1 MGEIQE
7 MTEFEV
13 TQIEKRRRG
22 PLGWVVAI
30 LFYGFNAVMILLIA
44 LTWAGVGSVAE
55 QNYDDASVA
64 VAGVA
69 GFLSTVALFW
79 FWLFGAIIL
88 GIMMLLTRGKKV
100 ILTGGGQR

>member
-1 MGEIQE
+1 MGAIQE

-55 QNYDDASVA
+55 QNYDGASVA

-69 GFLSTVALFW
+69 GFLSTVALSW

-100 ILTGGGQR
+100 ILTRGGQR

>member
-1 MGEIQE
+1 MARFQ
-7 MTEFEV
+7 V

-22 PLGWVVAI
+22 PFGWFVAL
-30 LFYGFNAVMILLIA
+30 LFYGFNAIMVVLMV
-44 LTWAGVGSVAE
+44 LTWTGVGTVAE
-55 QNYDDASVA
+55 QGYDDVSVA
-64 VAGVA
+64 AAGLA

-100 ILTGGGQR
+100 ILTRE